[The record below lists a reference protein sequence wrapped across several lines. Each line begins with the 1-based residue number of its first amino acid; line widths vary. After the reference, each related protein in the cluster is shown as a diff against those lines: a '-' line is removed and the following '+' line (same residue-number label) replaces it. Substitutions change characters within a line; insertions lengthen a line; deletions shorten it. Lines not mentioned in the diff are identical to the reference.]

1 MKISISTGAFYKYD
15 YVEILDIIAQTTCKN
30 IEIMLNQSFYSVPF
44 CDIKREVEKRELN
57 VLSIH
62 APIDPLIKKGE
73 TEKQHIEK
81 CLELARLLG
90 AELVVTHHVLDMSH
104 IDLSKPF
111 IGQDL
116 KACKPLNDEH
126 KENLIQYKNSDVVVT
141 TENLPKLPVPTFL
154 ENADMLYR
162 FIKTHDLKMTFDT
175 THWASSNK
183 DIVAGYSLFKDYIR
197 NIHISDNLNGVEHVA
212 LGAGDIDLCSFI
224 KMLKYDGYSYSLTIE
239 LDLDNKKRNN
249 ISSKEQAIRYLQDSV
264 DYIERCL
271 SLKVL

>member
-15 YVEILDIIAQTTCKN
+15 YVEILDIISQTTCKN

-62 APIDPLIKKGE
+62 TPIDPLIKKGE

-90 AELVVTHHVLDMSH
+90 AELVMTHHVLDMSH

-126 KENLIQYKNSDVVVT
+126 KKNLIHYKNSDITVV
-141 TENLPKLPVPTFL
+141 TENLPKLPIPSLLDNTS
-154 ENADMLYR
+154 MLYE
-162 FIKTHDLKMTFDT
+162 FISANNINVTFDV
-175 THWASSNK
+175 THWASKNK
-183 DIVAGYSLFKDYIR
+183 DIIAGYSLFKDYIR
-197 NIHISDNLNGVEHVA
+197 NIHISDNLDGVEHVA
-212 LGAGDIDLCSFI
+212 LGAGNIDLCSFI
-224 KMLKYDGYSYSLTIE
+224 KTLKDDEYSYPLTIE
-239 LDLDNKKRNN
+239 LDLDTKNRNN
-249 ISSKEQAIRYLQDSV
+249 ISTKEQALMCLKNSVNYIQNCLLQ
-264 DYIERCL
+264 
-271 SLKVL
+271 